1 MKKLAI
7 IGGLAAILPSFAF
20 AAYVA
25 GGETATVPVSQTAQN
40 MYLVGG
46 TVSASN
52 PVSGDLMVAGG
63 TVVSSGNIEKDA
75 FMVGGNI
82 SAVGGS
88 VEDLRIVG
96 GNITVGKKVMGEAM
110 IAGGQITLTADTQ
123 IENDSYIAGGTV
135 VFSGTEKGNLTLV
148 GGNIRIDGTVL
159 GNLKIKGA
167 EKVTF
172 GSQAIVKGMVEYSAP
187 NEATIETGAQLTNA
201 PVFKKVENVRKGTK
215 SAPAGLLAFLGI
227 TFFLKL
233 IATLAAAY
241 LLWNFCKKGMVA
253 GIEETHGNFWKILL
267 RGFGIMVLTPIAAI
281 ILMFT
286 VVGWIP
292 AVIML
297 LAYVILLI
305 LATPTASIIA
315 ASIVLRLF
323 KKNHTNLTWYHILLG
338 FAVLKL
344 IALIPV
350 IGWLACFIVYL
361 SALGSLGGVMK
372 SKLSA

>member
-1 MKKLAI
+1 MKKI
-7 IGGLAAILPSFAF
+7 VIFGGLVALLPSFAF
-20 AAYVA
+20 ATYVA
-25 GGETATVPVSQTAQN
+25 GGDAVTSPVSQTSQN

-52 PVSGDLMVAGG
+52 PVAGDLIVAGG
-63 TVVSSGNIEKDA
+63 TVVSSGNVEKDA
-75 FMVGGNI
+75 FIVGGNI

-88 VEDLRIVG
+88 VEDLRIIG
-96 GNITVGKKVMGEAM
+96 GNITVGKKVMGEVM

-148 GGNIRIDGTVL
+148 GGNIRIDGTVD

-172 GSQAIVKGMVEYSAP
+172 GSSATVKGIVEYSAP
-187 NEATIETGAQLTNA
+187 NEAVIETGAQLTNT
-201 PVFKKVENVRKGTK
+201 PLFKKIETARKGTK
-215 SAPAGLLAFLGI
+215 TAPAGLFAFLGI
-227 TFFLKL
+227 TFFLKF

-241 LLWNFCKKGMVA
+241 LLWYLCKKGMVSA
-253 GIEETHGNFWKILL
+253 IEETHEKFWKVLL
-267 RGFGIMVLTPIAAI
+267 RGFGIMVLVPAATI
-281 ILMFT
+281 ILLFT
-286 VVGWIP
+286 VIGWIP
-292 AVIML
+292 AVVML
-297 LAYVILLI
+297 LVYVAMLI

-315 ASIVLRLF
+315 ASIVLRMF

-344 IALIPV
+344 VALIPV
-350 IGWLACFIVYL
+350 VGWLACFIVYL
-361 SALGSLGGVMK
+361 SALGSLGGMLK
-372 SKLSA
+372 SKFSA